1 MVHAVDPTAR
11 RGEPDSFKNVV
22 PSAHVRMAL
31 LPEVHVLIHV
41 LIHVLVHAPVHVPV
55 HFRALNRISGIRR
68 NDPRCDAPSLSA
80 KNWPTNR
87 EGFRPPR

>member
-22 PSAHVRMAL
+22 PSANVRMAL
-31 LPEVHVLIHV
+31 LPVG
-41 LIHVLVHAPVHVPV
+41 HVLVHAPV

-68 NDPRCDAPSLSA
+68 NDPRCDAPNLSA

-87 EGFRPPR
+87 EEFRPPR

>member
-11 RGEPDSFKNVV
+11 RVVPDSFKNVV
-22 PSAHVRMAL
+22 PSANVRMAL
-31 LPEVHVLIHV
+31 LPGVHVLIHV
-41 LIHVLVHAPVHVPV
+41 LIQVRVHVRVHAPV
-55 HFRALNRISGIRR
+55 HFRALNRISEIRR
-68 NDPRCDAPSLSA
+68 NDPRSGAPNLSA

>member
-11 RGEPDSFKNVV
+11 REEPDSFKNVV
-22 PSAHVRMAL
+22 PSANVRMAL
-31 LPEVHVLIHV
+31 LPGVHVLV
-41 LIHVLVHAPVHVPV
+41 HVLVHAPV

-80 KNWPTNR
+80 KSWPTNR
-87 EGFRPPR
+87 EEFRPPR

>member
-11 RGEPDSFKNVV
+11 RVVPDSFKNVV
-22 PSAHVRMAL
+22 PSANVRMAL
-31 LPEVHVLIHV
+31 LPGVHV
-41 LIHVLVHAPVHVPV
+41 LIHVLVHVRVHAPV
-55 HFRALNRISGIRR
+55 HFRALNRISEIRR
-68 NDPRCDAPSLSA
+68 NDPRSGAPSLGA

>member
-11 RGEPDSFKNVV
+11 RVVPDSFKNVV
-22 PSAHVRMAL
+22 PSANVRMAL
-31 LPEVHVLIHV
+31 LPGV
-41 LIHVLVHAPVHVPV
+41 HVLVHVLVHVRVHAPV

-68 NDPRCDAPSLSA
+68 NDPRSGAPKLSA

>member
-11 RGEPDSFKNVV
+11 RVVPDSFKNVV
-22 PSAHVRMAL
+22 PSANVRMPL
-31 LPEVHVLIHV
+31 LPGVHVLIHV
-41 LIHVLVHAPVHVPV
+41 LVHVPV

-68 NDPRCDAPSLSA
+68 NDPRSGAPNLSA
-80 KNWPTNR
+80 KRWPTNR

>member
-1 MVHAVDPTAR
+1 MVHTVDPTAR

-31 LPEVHVLIHV
+31 LPGVHIPVHVLV
-41 LIHVLVHAPVHVPV
+41 HVLVHAPV

-68 NDPRCDAPSLSA
+68 NDPRSAAPSLSA
-80 KNWPTNR
+80 KSWPTNR

>member
-22 PSAHVRMAL
+22 PSANVKMAL
-31 LPEVHVLIHV
+31 LPGVHV

>member
-22 PSAHVRMAL
+22 PSANVRMAL
-31 LPEVHVLIHV
+31 LPVG
-41 LIHVLVHAPVHVPV
+41 HVLVHAPV

-87 EGFRPPR
+87 EEFRPPR

>member
-1 MVHAVDPTAR
+1 MVHAVDLTVR

-31 LPEVHVLIHV
+31 LPRVHVRV
-41 LIHVLVHAPVHVPV
+41 HVLVHAPV

-68 NDPRCDAPSLSA
+68 NDPRCAAPSLSA
-80 KNWPTNR
+80 KSWPTNR

>member
-22 PSAHVRMAL
+22 PSANVKMAL
-31 LPEVHVLIHV
+31 LPGVHVLIHV
-41 LIHVLVHAPVHVPV
+41 LIHAPVHAPVHVPV
-55 HFRALNRISGIRR
+55 HFRALNRISEIRR
-68 NDPRCDAPSLSA
+68 NDPRCDAPNLSA

-87 EGFRPPR
+87 EEFRPPR

>member
-22 PSAHVRMAL
+22 PSANVRMAL
-31 LPEVHVLIHV
+31 LPGVHV
-41 LIHVLVHAPVHVPV
+41 LIHVLVHVQAHVPGQV
-55 HFRALNRISGIRR
+55 LNRSSGIRR
-68 NDPRCDAPSLSA
+68 NDPRSGAPKLSA

>member
-22 PSAHVRMAL
+22 PSANVKMAL
-31 LPEVHVLIHV
+31 LPGVHV

-68 NDPRCDAPSLSA
+68 NDPRSGAPSLSA
-80 KNWPTNR
+80 KNLLTNR

>member
-11 RGEPDSFKNVV
+11 RVVPDSFKNVV
-22 PSAHVRMAL
+22 PSANVRMAL
-31 LPEVHVLIHV
+31 LPGV
-41 LIHVLVHAPVHVPV
+41 HVLVHVRVHAPV

-68 NDPRCDAPSLSA
+68 NDPRSGAPSLSA

>member
-22 PSAHVRMAL
+22 PSANVRMAL
-31 LPEVHVLIHV
+31 LPEVHV

-55 HFRALNRISGIRR
+55 HFRALNRISGIRL
-68 NDPRCDAPSLSA
+68 NDPRCDAPNLSA

-87 EGFRPPR
+87 EEFRPPR

>member
-22 PSAHVRMAL
+22 PSANVRMAL
-31 LPEVHVLIHV
+31 LPG
-41 LIHVLVHAPVHVPV
+41 VHAPVHVRVHAPA

-68 NDPRCDAPSLSA
+68 NDPRSGAPSLSA
-80 KNWPTNR
+80 KDWLTNR

>member
-11 RGEPDSFKNVV
+11 RVVPDSFKNVV
-22 PSAHVRMAL
+22 PSANVRMAL
-31 LPEVHVLIHV
+31 LPGVHVLIHV
-41 LIHVLVHAPVHVPV
+41 PVHAPVHVLV

-80 KNWPTNR
+80 KSWPTNR
-87 EGFRPPR
+87 EEFRPPR

>member
-11 RGEPDSFKNVV
+11 RVVPDSFKNVV
-22 PSAHVRMAL
+22 PSANVRMAL
-31 LPEVHVLIHV
+31 LPGVYVLIHV
-41 LIHVLVHAPVHVPV
+41 LIHVRVHAPV

-68 NDPRCDAPSLSA
+68 NDPRCDAPNLSA

-87 EGFRPPR
+87 EEFRPPR

>member
-31 LPEVHVLIHV
+31 LPGVHVRVHV
-41 LIHVLVHAPVHVPV
+41 RVHVPV
-55 HFRALNRISGIRR
+55 HFRALNRISGIRL
-68 NDPRCDAPSLSA
+68 NAPRSAAPSLSA
-80 KNWPTNR
+80 KSWPTNR

>member
-22 PSAHVRMAL
+22 PSANVKMAL
-31 LPEVHVLIHV
+31 LPGV
-41 LIHVLVHAPVHVPV
+41 HVLVHAPVHVPV

>member
-22 PSAHVRMAL
+22 PSANVRMAL
-31 LPEVHVLIHV
+31 LPG
-41 LIHVLVHAPVHVPV
+41 VHVPV
-55 HFRALNRISGIRR
+55 HFRALNRISEIRR

-80 KNWPTNR
+80 KSWPTNR
-87 EGFRPPR
+87 EEFRPPR